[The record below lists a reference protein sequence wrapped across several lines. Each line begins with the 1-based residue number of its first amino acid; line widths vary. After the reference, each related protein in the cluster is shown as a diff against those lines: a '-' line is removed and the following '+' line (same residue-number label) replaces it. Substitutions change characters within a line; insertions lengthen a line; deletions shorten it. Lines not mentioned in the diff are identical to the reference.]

1 MATRVH
7 GISDQDVA
15 CAPAF
20 TDVKQE
26 VRRVLEGRVL
36 VAHNAHVDVS
46 VLRRELG
53 CWECPE
59 VFDTLR
65 LAKRLV
71 PGQPSYKLG
80 SLVKALSLDGHLP
93 GGLTPHRAAYD
104 VLVTARLFVRLAARR
119 DGSPLSLDEIRGR
132 AAQEYGG
139 TDEASPLF

>member
-59 VFDTLR
+59 VFDAQAREAIRAWPAQLQARVT
-65 LAKRLV
+65 
-71 PGQPSYKLG
+71 GQG
-80 SLVKALSLDGHLP
+80 AVAG
-93 GGLTPHRAAYD
+93 
-104 VLVTARLFVRLAARR
+104 
-119 DGSPLSLDEIRGR
+119 
-132 AAQEYGG
+132 
-139 TDEASPLF
+139 